1 MNLLLRIF
9 SPSYRRALA
18 AEAAGSYLEAARAY
32 ALCGL
37 RHKVAEMHLLESDR
51 LAGLRER
58 AGESLDARLHE
69 LRAAVHWLDDGSP
82 EGRALLGR
90 VGRAYVAALT
100 QAAGGPGRAVISA
113 REQQLCR
120 EAAQLSLRA
129 GDPLTAG
136 EAFELCGDREGAAEA
151 YKDAGE
157 IERMEALLRRQERQ
171 RTMQSEERERFA
183 DYRLHMQLGRRDQA
197 ALSLRACMAAAA
209 DPAEPGR
216 LLREL
221 GERLLSG
228 GKVLLRGPSSP
239 PGAPGAPGH
248 GEAEAPIWYVGAFP
262 LLIGRGADCHLV
274 LTDPGVS
281 RCHASISLSPALSPG
296 SAPAFLL
303 KDAGSRNGTALG
315 GLPISG
321 ELPLRGAGVIGIG
334 EHCALDFTV
343 EGAALTLRV
352 ARGLGRGQ
360 VLRASPAPLPLDRGL
375 ELAFIEGRPHLRAQ
389 DPAARLVLN
398 GQPAPPSVQLIL
410 GDVVEH
416 LSDAGALRCEVL
428 G

>member
-9 SPSYRRALA
+9 SPSYRRAVA

-51 LAGLRER
+51 LAGPRER

-69 LRAAVHWLDDGSP
+69 LRAAVHWIDDEAP

-90 VGRAYVAALT
+90 AGRAYVAALA
-100 QAAGGPGRAVISA
+100 QAAGGPGRTVISA

-120 EAAQLSLRA
+120 EAAQLALRA

-151 YKDAGE
+151 YKEAGE
-157 IERMEALLRRQERQ
+157 VERMEALLRRQERQ
-171 RTMQSEERERFA
+171 RTMKSEERERFA
-183 DYRLHMQLGRRDQA
+183 DYRMHLQLGRRDEALA
-197 ALSLRACMAAAA
+197 ALRACQEAAA

-216 LLREL
+216 LLAEL
-221 GERLLSG
+221 SERLLTA
-228 GKVLLRGPSSP
+228 GKVLLRGTV
-239 PGAPGAPGH
+239 G

-281 RCHASISLSPALSPG
+281 RCHASISISPALSAAAG
-296 SAPAFLL
+296 ATPAFLL
-303 KDAGSRNGTALG
+303 TDAGSRNGTTLG

-321 ELPLRGAGVIGIG
+321 ELPLRGTGTIGIG
-334 EHCALDFTV
+334 EHCTLAFTI

-360 VLRASPAPLPLDRGL
+360 VLRASPAPLPLRDGL
-375 ELAFIEGRPHLRAQ
+375 ELTFVGGRPHLRAA
-389 DPAARLVLN
+389 DPEARLLLN
-398 GQPAPPSVQLIL
+398 GQPAPHVVQLIL
-410 GDVVEH
+410 GDVVE
-416 LSDAGALRCEVL
+416 SPAGARYEVL